1 MAQWQRICLTVQE
14 MRVLSLGQEDPLEKE
29 MAIHS
34 NILSWKM
41 SWTEE
46 PGRVQ
51 SRGIDFID
59 TKESTQLND

>member
-1 MAQWQRICLTVQE
+1 MAQWQRICLAVQE

-34 NILSWKM
+34 SILSWKM

-51 SRGIDFID
+51 SRGINFID
-59 TKESTQLND
+59 TKESTQSND

>member
-1 MAQWQRICLTVQE
+1 MSQTVKNLPAVQE
-14 MRVLSLGQEDPLEKE
+14 TRVRLLGREVPLEKE

-34 NILSWKM
+34 SILSWKM

-51 SRGIDFID
+51 SRGINFID
-59 TKESTQLND
+59 TKESTQSND

>member
-1 MAQWQRICLTVQE
+1 MAPKVKNLPAMQETQVQ
-14 MRVLSLGQEDPLEKE
+14 SLHWEDPLKKG

-34 NILSWKM
+34 SILSWKM

-51 SRGIDFID
+51 SRGINFID
-59 TKESTQLND
+59 TKESTQSND